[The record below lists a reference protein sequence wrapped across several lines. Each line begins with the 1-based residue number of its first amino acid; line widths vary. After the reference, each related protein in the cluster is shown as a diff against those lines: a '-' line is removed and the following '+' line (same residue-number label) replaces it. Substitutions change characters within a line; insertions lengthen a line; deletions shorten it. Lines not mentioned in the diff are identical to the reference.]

1 MAASSPFT
9 VILDSRDFYRFDEG
23 IVATSTTIYPGM
35 LIQYSSGSLIPNG
48 TAVDADAPIM
58 FAVEDAQF
66 NMGIDDT
73 YTDDDTCYYC
83 IPQGGA
89 RVYAWLETGA
99 NVARGAPLQSNGAGY
114 LEPFSTG
121 GRIIAYAA
129 EAVNNS
135 GGGTGPEGSARIRA
149 EKA

>member
-23 IVATSTTIYPGM
+23 IVAASNTIYPGM
-35 LIQYSSGSLIPNG
+35 LVLKSSGSLIPNS
-48 TAVDADAPIM
+48 AAADVDAPIQ

-66 NMGIDDT
+66 NKGIDDA
-73 YTDDDTCYYC
+73 YAEGDTCYYC

-89 RVYAWLETGA
+89 RVYAWLETGG
-99 NVARGAPLQSNGAGY
+99 NVAAGAPLESNGAGY
-114 LEPFSTG
+114 LQAAST

-135 GGGTGPEGSARIRA
+135 GGGTGPDGSARIRA